1 MASVINGTTAS
12 EKTLMD
18 VLLIVFLTVLNGL
31 FAMSEMAL
39 ASSKK
44 ALLVSM
50 QAEGATGAH
59 AALELQKQ
67 PTQFLSTIQ
76 IGITTL
82 GVLNGIIGEAAFSE
96 HVSAWFVQVGVADT
110 LASILATTS
119 VVTVIT
125 LNTILFGELVPKR
138 IGQIYPETAA
148 RLTAPAMY
156 ALSVLARPLVHF
168 LSVCTTAVL
177 HLMRIDM
184 KQVRQVTEEEITA
197 SLVEGVD
204 AGLIEHHEHQM
215 VKNVFHLDE
224 RTLASLMVPRTDIVW
239 LESSLGVQEAMQQ
252 LKDQV
257 THSWYPVCR
266 GSLDDVVGMVSMA
279 SLLSHYESDAHLDTW
294 AEPAAF
300 VPETLTGL
308 DLLEQFRKPHT
319 TASHA
324 AKSVSGRMVLVV
336 DEYGVVQG
344 LMTPR
349 DLLEAITGELV
360 QTTLPQEAW
369 AVQREDGSW
378 LLDGMM
384 PAQELKSRL
393 ELIELPEEDQ
403 GLYNTLAGLIMFVS
417 GQVPKEG
424 ESVQVQGWRF
434 EVVDLDGRRI
444 DKVLA
449 SRLPA
454 INADL

>member
-1 MASVINGTTAS
+1 
-12 EKTLMD
+12 
-18 VLLIVFLTVLNGL
+18 
-31 FAMSEMAL
+31 
-39 ASSKK
+39 
-44 ALLVSM
+44 
-50 QAEGATGAH
+50 
-59 AALELQKQ
+59 
-67 PTQFLSTIQ
+67 
-76 IGITTL
+76 
-82 GVLNGIIGEAAFSE
+82 
-96 HVSAWFVQVGVADT
+96 
-110 LASILATTS
+110 
-119 VVTVIT
+119 
-125 LNTILFGELVPKR
+125 
-138 IGQIYPETAA
+138 
-148 RLTAPAMY
+148 
-156 ALSVLARPLVHF
+156 
-168 LSVCTTAVL
+168 
-177 HLMRIDM
+177 
-184 KQVRQVTEEEITA
+184 
-197 SLVEGVD
+197 
-204 AGLIEHHEHQM
+204 
-215 VKNVFHLDE
+215 
-224 RTLASLMVPRTDIVW
+224 
-239 LESSLGVQEAMQQ
+239 MQQ

-424 ESVQVQGWRF
+424 ESVHVQGWRF